1 MKILSAAQIR
11 DWDKF
16 TLENEPIAS
25 IDLMNRAAQVFT
37 NWFIRTH
44 PDNALPIVVFC
55 GTGNNGGDGVAV
67 ARLLHWQGFDAKVV
81 VCDFTGNRSADFE
94 AQIAA
99 LPKQDNIVVEWLNA
113 ARDLP
118 TVAAKAVI
126 IDALFGTGL
135 RSPLEGEWA
144 QVIDYLND
152 LPNKI
157 VSIDLPSGLLADAH
171 TPGKAVVC
179 AQQTFAF
186 ERPKRA
192 FFLPENAERVGD
204 WIVESI
210 GLHAAFEQELASKFY
225 YLTQSEVCEQ
235 LIPRPKFSHKGSFGH
250 GLLIAGSFGKMGAA
264 VLAAKSCL
272 RAGAGLLTVHTP
284 RSGNIILQTAVP
296 EAMVSADH
304 RAKIWAEVPDLQSFA
319 SVGVGP
325 GIGKDPETARALG
338 ELLKRIQQP
347 LVLDADALNL
357 LAENPNWW
365 HFVPS
370 NTILTPHPKEFERLF
385 GKSEHDFARLELLQ
399 KMAVEHEIVIVLKG
413 AHTAIACPDGEC
425 WFNSTGNPGMAT
437 GGSGDVL
444 TGILTGLLAQGY
456 SPKSAALLGVYVHGL
471 AGDLAALDRS
481 EEALTAGDL
490 IEYLGAAW
498 LKIKQR

>member
-1 MKILSAAQIR
+1 MKIFSAAQIR

-44 PDNALPIVVFC
+44 PDNAFPIVVFC

-81 VCDFTGNRSADFE
+81 VCDFTGKRSADFE

-99 LPKQDNIVVEWLNA
+99 LPKHDNIIVEWLKA

-118 TVAAKAVI
+118 TVVAEAVI

-171 TPGKAVVC
+171 TPGKAVIC

-204 WIVESI
+204 WSFESI
-210 GLHAAFEQELASKFY
+210 GLHAAFERELAADFY
-225 YLTQSEVCEQ
+225 YLTQLEACER
-235 LIPRPKFSHKGSFGH
+235 LNPRPKFAHKGSFGH

-272 RAGAGLLTVHTP
+272 RAGLGLLTVHTP

-304 RAKIWAEVPDLQSFA
+304 RAKIWAEVPDLQPFA

-399 KMAVEHEIVIVLKG
+399 KMAVEHEIVIILKG
-413 AHTAIACPDGEC
+413 AHTAIACPAGEC

-471 AGDLAALDRS
+471 AGDMAALDRS

-490 IEYLGAAW
+490 VEYLGASW